1 MQPDITSLES
11 QPHRHIVRWSMVII
25 GALVIIAGATVL
37 IINNIHRTNLEND
50 VKTELI
56 KQDNILRLSGVSG
69 IYRQT
74 LPSTI
79 KSTSKVNI
87 LTLVSVEGTSYCIAA
102 TSTKD
107 TKIVYHMN
115 ESTPIDAPTVGSCTD
130 KVTILPSVPSTVS
143 AVSTGAKDVTL
154 QWRPSTY
161 ATGYT
166 AQCATNESFIEGLK
180 LQSTS
185 DQSATVKGLS
195 DNTLYYCR
203 VAATNTV
210 GQSAWSLVVQ
220 AKTHLYAQPPIHMKA
235 DIVSSSELSYA
246 WDAVPKAQ
254 YYILQYTTDINFT
267 KDVTQIR
274 VDSISGSITGLKN
287 YTGYFFR
294 VEAVTADFDATHAA
308 FSDPA
313 FARTKQ

>member
-1 MQPDITSLES
+1 MQPDITILES
-11 QPHRHIVRWSMVII
+11 QPHRHIVRRVIVII
-25 GALVIIAGATVL
+25 SALVIIAGITLLV
-37 IINNIHRTNLEND
+37 INHIHQINLEND

-56 KQDNILRLSGVSG
+56 KQDTILRSSGVSG

-74 LPSTI
+74 LPAAI
-79 KSTSKVNI
+79 KSTSKVHI
-87 LTLVSVEGTSYCIAA
+87 VTLVSVEGTSYCIAA

-107 TKIVYHMN
+107 AKVVYHMN
-115 ESTPIDAPTVGSCTD
+115 ENTPIDTPTAGSCTD
-130 KVTILPSVPSTVS
+130 KVTILPSVPG
-143 AVSTGAKDVTL
+143 AVSVASTAAKDITL
-154 QWRPSTY
+154 QWRSSTY

-166 AQCATNESFIEGLK
+166 VQCATNESFTDGLK

-195 DNTLYYCR
+195 DNTVYYCR

-210 GQSAWSLVVQ
+210 GQSAWSLVIQ
-220 AKTHLYAQPPIHMKA
+220 AKTHLYAQSPMHMKA
-235 DIVSSSELSYA
+235 DIVSSSELSYS
-246 WDAVPKAQ
+246 WDVVPKAQ
-254 YYILQYTTDINFT
+254 YYILQYTTDINFV

-274 VDSISGSITGLKN
+274 VDGTSGSITGLKT

-294 VEAVTADFDATHAA
+294 AEAVTADFDATHAA